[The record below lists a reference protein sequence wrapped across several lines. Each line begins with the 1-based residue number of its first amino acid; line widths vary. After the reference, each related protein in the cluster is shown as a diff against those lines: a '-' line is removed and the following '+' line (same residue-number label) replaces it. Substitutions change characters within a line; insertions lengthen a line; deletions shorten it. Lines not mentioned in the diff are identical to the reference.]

1 MSGRTRSL
9 AAGAV
14 VGGALAVIGN
24 SNGVASDTETAI
36 GITVGVCVVLAV
48 VGLLAL
54 LVYRMRRSRLTYRPD
69 PGITRARMHAEVVDV
84 SRPGRDRAPAL
95 QPVVRRD
102 VRHGE
107 FVVREVPSIETR

>member
-1 MSGRTRSL
+1 MSGRTRTL
-9 AAGAV
+9 ATGAV

-54 LVYRMRRSRLTYRPD
+54 LVYRMGRSRLTYRPD
-69 PGITRARMHAEVVDV
+69 ADIRAHVTRAEVVGV
-84 SRPGRDRAPAL
+84 SRPGSGPRSGATAGRSSGRP
-95 QPVVRRD
+95 PR
-102 VRHGE
+102 
-107 FVVREVPSIETR
+107 